1 MLDIFHTDDIRV
13 ERCDGTRRNIQ
24 QVLDACREERRPYV
38 VLKEQGTRRKEPRHI
53 SKNSDSID
61 INLDSLFLTPESN
74 ILVPVTMLE
83 EEVYK
88 AEICTYL
95 ARKTGAHLILLRAN
109 DYGSKAKQN
118 TQRII
123 THIQTIAERT
133 GDNITYEERVAKGDS
148 FHIHKELHTYT
159 SLPFREGT
167 GVGSYR
173 IRISSCE
180 PNLLTDE
187 IIDFVAQSKHFAP
200 HFHIPLQSGSN
211 EVLSIMKRR
220 YTRELFAERVQHI
233 REVIPH
239 AFIGVDCMVGVR
251 GETQACWE
259 DYLEFVKRLDVSQ
272 LHVFTYSERANTRML
287 ELDLYVVP
295 KAERQRRSKILHAV
309 SEEKTR
315 AFYEKYANRKAV
327 VLWESKKEGDQMS
340 GFTDNYIKVYRP
352 YDKSKVNTFEEV

>member
-38 VLKEQGTRRKEPRHI
+38 VLKEQGTRSKEARHI
-53 SKNSDSID
+53 SNNSDSID

-148 FHIHKELHTYT
+148 FHIHTELHTYT

-167 GVGSYR
+167 GVGLIILTASREYGLDDWLFGPPEQYV
-173 IRISSCE
+173 IRHS
-180 PNLLTDE
+180 PVPVMLVNPRAD
-187 IIDFVAQSKHFAP
+187 
-200 HFHIPLQSGSN
+200 
-211 EVLSIMKRR
+211 
-220 YTRELFAERVQHI
+220 LFSLC
-233 REVIPH
+233 
-239 AFIGVDCMVGVR
+239 D
-251 GETQACWE
+251 
-259 DYLEFVKRLDVSQ
+259 
-272 LHVFTYSERANTRML
+272 
-287 ELDLYVVP
+287 
-295 KAERQRRSKILHAV
+295 
-309 SEEKTR
+309 
-315 AFYEKYANRKAV
+315 
-327 VLWESKKEGDQMS
+327 
-340 GFTDNYIKVYRP
+340 
-352 YDKSKVNTFEEV
+352 

>member
-13 ERCDGTRRNIQ
+13 ERCDGTRRGVQ

-38 VLKEQGTRRKEPRHI
+38 VLKEQGARSKEPRHI
-53 SKNSDSID
+53 SNNSDSID
-61 INLDSLFLTPESN
+61 INLDSLFLSPESN

-167 GVGSYR
+167 GIDLIILTASREYGLDDWLFGPPEQYV
-173 IRISSCE
+173 IRHS
-180 PNLLTDE
+180 PVPVMLVNPRAD
-187 IIDFVAQSKHFAP
+187 
-200 HFHIPLQSGSN
+200 
-211 EVLSIMKRR
+211 
-220 YTRELFAERVQHI
+220 LFSLC
-233 REVIPH
+233 
-239 AFIGVDCMVGVR
+239 D
-251 GETQACWE
+251 
-259 DYLEFVKRLDVSQ
+259 
-272 LHVFTYSERANTRML
+272 
-287 ELDLYVVP
+287 
-295 KAERQRRSKILHAV
+295 
-309 SEEKTR
+309 
-315 AFYEKYANRKAV
+315 
-327 VLWESKKEGDQMS
+327 
-340 GFTDNYIKVYRP
+340 
-352 YDKSKVNTFEEV
+352 

>member
-1 MLDIFHTDDIRV
+1 MNFDLLNTEDIRV
-13 ERCDGTRRNIQ
+13 EHCDGTRRGVQ

-38 VLKEQGTRRKEPRHI
+38 VLKEQGTRSKEPRHI

-109 DYGSKAKQN
+109 DYGNKAKQN

-167 GVGSYR
+167 GVGLIILTASREYGLDDWLFGPPEQYV
-173 IRISSCE
+173 IRHS
-180 PNLLTDE
+180 PVPVMLVNPRAD
-187 IIDFVAQSKHFAP
+187 
-200 HFHIPLQSGSN
+200 
-211 EVLSIMKRR
+211 
-220 YTRELFAERVQHI
+220 LFSLC
-233 REVIPH
+233 
-239 AFIGVDCMVGVR
+239 D
-251 GETQACWE
+251 
-259 DYLEFVKRLDVSQ
+259 
-272 LHVFTYSERANTRML
+272 
-287 ELDLYVVP
+287 
-295 KAERQRRSKILHAV
+295 
-309 SEEKTR
+309 
-315 AFYEKYANRKAV
+315 
-327 VLWESKKEGDQMS
+327 
-340 GFTDNYIKVYRP
+340 
-352 YDKSKVNTFEEV
+352 